1 MNREVADEGQFNHKM
16 FVIDKSVGLSSFD
29 VVSAF
34 RRATRIRK
42 VGHTGTLDPL
52 ADGVLL
58 ICAGLA
64 TRAVEH
70 FMNLEKVYN
79 FVIRLGVETTTLD
92 SEGEVTRDT
101 PCPDFPA
108 ERIYD
113 TAESFVGDYEFTPPA
128 FSALKKEGK
137 RLYQVARAGGTVEVE
152 KRTVKIHDCEV
163 LAIDLPHVTCTVR
176 CSRGT
181 YVRSLARD
189 FGARLGIGAHISRL
203 SRTRIGP
210 YDKANAYPSA
220 KLVDRDI
227 SDLRGFELGD
237 ALGFLPGVILE
248 EKARRALRYGRL
260 PVTRD
265 VVKTIG
271 ELPDDGPVRM
281 LAESGSLLAVGQR
294 NTGRKRSPFQL
305 VDSFRL
311 FVDTPSPGPDKRGGA
326 GAGRD

>member
-1 MNREVADEGQFNHKM
+1 MKKITGAEKFNHKM
-16 FVIDKSVGLSSFD
+16 FVIDKSEGPSSFD
-29 VVSAF
+29 IVSAF

-70 FMNLEKVYN
+70 FMNLEKVYD

-92 SEGEVTRDT
+92 AEGDVIRET
-101 PCPDFPA
+101 PCPDFA
-108 ERIYD
+108 ADRILE
-113 TAESFVGDYEFTPPA
+113 TAQSFVGDYEFTPPA

-137 RLYQVARAGGTVEVE
+137 RLYQVARAGGVPEVE
-152 KRTVKIHDCEV
+152 NRTVKIYDYNVHSIE
-163 LAIDLPHVTCTVR
+163 LPFVTCTVR

-189 FGARLGIGAHISRL
+189 FGERLGVGAHISRL
-203 SRTRIGP
+203 TRTRIGP
-210 YDKANAYPSA
+210 FERSDSFPSS
-220 KLVDRDI
+220 KLVEKDI
-227 SDLRGFELGD
+227 SDLRGIELGD
-237 ALGFLPGVILE
+237 ALDFLPGVVLE
-248 EKARRALRYGRL
+248 EKARRALKYGRL

-271 ELPDDGPVRM
+271 ELPPDGPVRM
-281 LAESGSLLAVGQR
+281 LDETGFLLAVGR
-294 NTGRKRSPFQL
+294 RHTDKKRSPFQL

-311 FVDTPSPGPDKRGGA
+311 FIDAIPPEIDKNSEA
-326 GAGRD
+326 GVRPA